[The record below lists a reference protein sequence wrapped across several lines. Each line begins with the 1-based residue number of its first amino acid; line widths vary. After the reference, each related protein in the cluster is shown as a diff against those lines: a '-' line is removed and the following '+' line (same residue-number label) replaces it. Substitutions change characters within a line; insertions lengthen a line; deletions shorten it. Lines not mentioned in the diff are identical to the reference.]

1 MGRQDGQGKSDSDL
15 KSQSSNL
22 QFHLLPILSIH
33 VNSFFRRAT
42 RSLTLGLLPLI
53 SAVMLCPAR
62 AEPARVRL
70 NVMSYNIHVGVGM
83 DKKLDLARIAEVI
96 KRQRIDIVGLQEV
109 DRGVERTGRVDEIKE
124 LARLTGMDYAFAH
137 NLDYQGGQYGVAVL
151 SRFPILAID
160 HRRYANR
167 RERERRGFIRV
178 EIEVGGR
185 RLNFVTTHLDY
196 QFEDG
201 RVFETEQLLKALAD
215 VRGPLLVVGD
225 FNEEPPGG
233 SYGMMLKAGFA
244 DVWRSCTACAQ
255 DPKGGLT
262 YPADKPTKRIDY
274 VFYRGLGEDGH
285 ATDEH
290 ASVPDTLASDHRP
303 LVVSLKF

>member
-1 MGRQDGQGKSDSDL
+1 MRRPL
-15 KSQSSNL
+15 PFIL
-22 QFHLLPILSIH
+22 ALLLVVTAASP
-33 VNSFFRRAT
+33 RPRA
-42 RSLTLGLLPLI
+42 
-53 SAVMLCPAR
+53 AR

-70 NVMSYNIHVGVGM
+70 KVMSYNIHVGVGM
-83 DKKLDLARIAEVI
+83 DKKQDLKRIADVI
-96 KRQRIDIVGLQEV
+96 RGERVDLVGLQEV

-178 EIEVGGR
+178 EVEVGGR

-196 QFEDG
+196 QWLDG
-201 RVFETEQLLKALAD
+201 RLFETEQLLKALED
-215 VRGPLLVVGD
+215 VRGPLLIVGD

-233 SYGMMLKAGFA
+233 AYALMLKAGFA
-244 DVWRSCTACAQ
+244 DGWLRACA
-255 DPKGGLT
+255 PCA
-262 YPADKPTKRIDY
+262 AD
-274 VFYRGLGEDGH
+274 
-285 ATDEH
+285 
-290 ASVPDTLASDHRP
+290 
-303 LVVSLKF
+303 

>member
-1 MGRQDGQGKSDSDL
+1 MRR
-15 KSQSSNL
+15 
-22 QFHLLPILSIH
+22 LLPCILALLFAVLSA
-33 VNSFFRRAT
+33 SQ
-42 RSLTLGLLPLI
+42 LG
-53 SAVMLCPAR
+53 AAR
-62 AEPARVRL
+62 AEPARGRVRL
-70 NVMSYNIHVGVGM
+70 NVMSYNVHVGIGM
-83 DKKLDLARIAEVI
+83 DRKLDLARIAEVI
-96 KRQRIDIVGLQEV
+96 GRQRIDIVGLQEV

-178 EIEVGGR
+178 EVEVGGR

-196 QFEDG
+196 QWQEG
-201 RVFETEQLLKALAD
+201 RLFETEQLLKALGD
-215 VRGPLLVVGD
+215 VRGPLIVAGD

-233 SYGMMLKAGFA
+233 AYEMMLKAGFA
-244 DVWRSCTACAQ
+244 DGWAQETAA
-255 DPKGGLT
+255 GLT

-274 VFYRGLGEDGH
+274 VFHRGLGGDVH
-285 ATDEH
+285 AN

-303 LVVSLKF
+303 LAVSLSF

>member
-1 MGRQDGQGKSDSDL
+1 MRRP
-15 KSQSSNL
+15 
-22 QFHLLPILSIH
+22 LLLIL
-33 VNSFFRRAT
+33 A
-42 RSLTLGLLPLI
+42 LL
-53 SAVMLCPAR
+53 SAAPTAAGPPR
-62 AEPARVRL
+62 GGVRL
-70 NVMSYNIHVGVGM
+70 RVMSYNVHVGIGM

-96 KRQRIDIVGLQEV
+96 KRQRADIVGLQEV
-109 DRGVERTGRVDEIKE
+109 DRGVERTGRADEVRE

-178 EIEVGGR
+178 EVEVGGR

-196 QFEDG
+196 KFEDG

-215 VRGPLLVVGD
+215 VPGPVVVAGD
-225 FNEEPPGG
+225 FNEEPNVGA
-233 SYGMMLKAGFA
+233 YEMMLKAGFA
-244 DVWRSCTACAQ
+244 DAWAQ
-255 DPKGGLT
+255 GAAHGLT
-262 YPADKPTKRIDY
+262 YPADRPTKRIDY
-274 VFYRGLGEDGH
+274 VFHRGLGRD
-285 ATDEH
+285 ARAA

-303 LVVSLKF
+303 LLVTLKF

>member
-1 MGRQDGQGKSDSDL
+1 MRRPLS
-15 KSQSSNL
+15 
-22 QFHLLPILSIH
+22 FILAL
-33 VNSFFRRAT
+33 FFAA
-42 RSLTLGLLPLI
+42 
-53 SAVMLCPAR
+53 AVR

-70 NVMSYNIHVGVGM
+70 NVMSYNIHVGIGM

-96 KRQRIDIVGLQEV
+96 RRERADIVGLQEV
-109 DRGVERTGRVDEIKE
+109 DRGVERTGRVDEIRE

-160 HRRYANR
+160 HRRYANP

-196 QFEDG
+196 QFLDG
-201 RVFETEQLLKALAD
+201 RVFETEQLLKALED
-215 VRGPLLVVGD
+215 VRGPLIVAGD

-233 SYGMMLKAGFA
+233 AYEMMLKAGFA
-244 DVWRSCTACAQ
+244 DGWAQEKTA
-255 DPKGGLT
+255 GLT

-274 VFYRGLGEDGH
+274 VFHRNLGENVR
-285 ATDEH
+285 ATV
-290 ASVPDTLASDHRP
+290 SVPNTLASDHRP
-303 LVVSLKF
+303 LLVSLSF

>member
-1 MGRQDGQGKSDSDL
+1 MRRPL
-15 KSQSSNL
+15 PFIL
-22 QFHLLPILSIH
+22 ALLFAAAAAAAPL
-33 VNSFFRRAT
+33 RA
-42 RSLTLGLLPLI
+42 
-53 SAVMLCPAR
+53 
-62 AEPARVRL
+62 AEPVRVRL

-83 DKKLDLARIAEVI
+83 DKKQDLARIAEVI
-96 KRQRIDIVGLQEV
+96 RRSRADIVGLQEV

-178 EIEVGGR
+178 EVEVGGR

-196 QFEDG
+196 QLLEG
-201 RVFETEQLLKALAD
+201 RVFETEQLLKALED
-215 VRGPLLVVGD
+215 VRGPLIVAGD

-233 SYGMMLKAGFA
+233 AYDMMLKAGFA
-244 DVWRSCTACAQ
+244 DAWTRAGTQ
-255 DPKGGLT
+255 DPAGGLT

-274 VFYRGLGEDGH
+274 VFYRALGGDVH
-285 ATDEH
+285 A
-290 ASVPDTLASDHRP
+290 ASSVPDTLASDHRP
-303 LVVSLKF
+303 LVVSLSF

>member
-1 MGRQDGQGKSDSDL
+1 M
-15 KSQSSNL
+15 
-22 QFHLLPILSIH
+22 
-33 VNSFFRRAT
+33 RR
-42 RSLTLGLLPLI
+42 LI
-53 SAVMLCPAR
+53 SFMLALLCVVLSAARLGAVR
-62 AEPARVRL
+62 AEPARGRVRL
-70 NVMSYNIHVGVGM
+70 NVMSYNIHVGIGM

-96 KRQRIDIVGLQEV
+96 KGQRIDIVGLQEV

-178 EIEVGGR
+178 EIEVNGR

-196 QFEDG
+196 QWQDG
-201 RVFETEQLLKALAD
+201 RLFETEQLLNALTD
-215 VRGPLLVVGD
+215 VRGPLIVAGD

-233 SYGMMLKAGFA
+233 AYDMMRKAGFA
-244 DVWRSCTACAQ
+244 DVWTQ
-255 DPKGGLT
+255 DAAGGLT
-262 YPADKPTKRIDY
+262 FPADKPTKRIDY
-274 VFYRGLGEDGH
+274 VFYRNLGDNVQ
-285 ATDEH
+285 AA

-303 LVVSLKF
+303 LFVSIKF

>member
-1 MGRQDGQGKSDSDL
+1 MRGPL
-15 KSQSSNL
+15 AVI
-22 QFHLLPILSIH
+22 LL
-33 VNSFFRRAT
+33 
-42 RSLTLGLLPLI
+42 LLLV
-53 SAVMLCPAR
+53 APA
-62 AEPARVRL
+62 APAPGRVRL
-70 NVMSYNIHVGVGM
+70 NVMSYNIHVGIGM

-96 KRQRIDIVGLQEV
+96 RRQRVDLVGLQEV
-109 DRGVERTGRVDEIKE
+109 DRGVERTGRVDEIRE

-178 EIEVGGR
+178 EVEVGGR

-196 QFEDG
+196 QWLEG
-201 RVFETEQLLKALAD
+201 RLFETEQLLKALED

-233 SYGMMLKAGFA
+233 AYEMMLKAGFVDA
-244 DVWRSCTACAQ
+244 WTQESGV
-255 DPKGGLT
+255 GLT

-274 VFYRGLGEDGH
+274 VFHRGLGGDVQ
-285 ATDEH
+285 AT
-290 ASVPDTLASDHRP
+290 ATVPDTLASDHRP
-303 LVVSLKF
+303 VVVSLKF

>member
-1 MGRQDGQGKSDSDL
+1 MRK
-15 KSQSSNL
+15 
-22 QFHLLPILSIH
+22 
-33 VNSFFRRAT
+33 
-42 RSLTLGLLPLI
+42 SLTARFALLLVVVAGGTCLGTTH
-53 SAVMLCPAR
+53 AAR
-62 AEPARVRL
+62 KRVRL
-70 NVMSYNIHVGVGM
+70 NVMSYNIHVGIGM

-96 KRQRIDIVGLQEV
+96 RRNRIDMVGLQEV

-151 SRFPILAID
+151 SRFPILAVD

-178 EIEVGGR
+178 EVEVGGR

-196 QFEDG
+196 QWLEG
-201 RVFETEQLLKALAD
+201 RLFETEQLLAALAD
-215 VRGPLLVVGD
+215 VRGPLVVTGD

-233 SYGMMLKAGFA
+233 AYELMRKAGFA
-244 DVWRSCTACAQ
+244 DGWRRSCLACAAE
-255 DPKGGLT
+255 PPGGLT

-274 VFYRGLGEDGH
+274 IFYRGLGDDEN
-285 ATDEH
+285 AT

-303 LVVSLKF
+303 LIVSLKF

>member
-1 MGRQDGQGKSDSDL
+1 MRGALSFIL
-15 KSQSSNL
+15 A
-22 QFHLLPILSIH
+22 LLC
-33 VNSFFRRAT
+33 
-42 RSLTLGLLPLI
+42 
-53 SAVMLCPAR
+53 AVPAAPRPPAVR
-62 AEPARVRL
+62 AEPARGRVRL

-83 DKKLDLARIAEVI
+83 DKKQDLARIAEVI
-96 KRQRIDIVGLQEV
+96 KRNRVDIVGLQEV

-196 QFEDG
+196 QLLDG
-201 RVFETEQLLKALAD
+201 RVFETEQLLKALEG
-215 VRGPLLVVGD
+215 VRGPLLVAGD

-233 SYGMMLKAGFA
+233 AYDMMLKAGFT
-244 DVWRSCTACAQ
+244 DVWRSCASCAQ
-255 DPKGGLT
+255 DPAGGLT

-274 VFYRGLGEDGH
+274 VFHRGLGGGEH
-285 ATDEH
+285 AT
-290 ASVPDTLASDHRP
+290 ATVPDTLASDHRP
-303 LVVSLKF
+303 LFVSLKF